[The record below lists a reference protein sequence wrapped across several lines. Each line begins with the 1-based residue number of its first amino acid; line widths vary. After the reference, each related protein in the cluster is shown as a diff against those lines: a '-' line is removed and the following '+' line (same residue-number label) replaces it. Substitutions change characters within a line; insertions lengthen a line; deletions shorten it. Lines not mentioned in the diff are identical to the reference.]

1 MREDLLHFI
10 WKYKKLQLKGLQT
23 TKGDAINVVS
33 VGTHNYNEGP
43 DFFNAQLKIGSQ
55 LWAGNVE
62 IHINASDW
70 YAHNHEKDKNYENV
84 ILHIVWH
91 DDATIFR
98 PDNSEIPT
106 LVLKDYIPANVL
118 ANYQQLFLSGKQKFI
133 NCEKDI
139 TSVDSFLLQNWL
151 DRLYFERLE
160 QKSAVITQLLKESNN
175 NWEHVL
181 FLLLM
186 KSFGSTI
193 NGDSFF
199 QLAKNINFSIFKKV
213 SVKPMQAESLL
224 FGMAGL
230 LNNNDILD
238 AYYNQLKEEYVFLQN
253 KFGFTIN
260 DEVSVAF
267 FKLRPTNFPTIR
279 LSQLSAL
286 YAEHQALFSKL
297 IKAKTAEEIY
307 GLCTVVANAYWDNH
321 FTFGKQSKQ
330 SKKRLTASFI
340 NLLIINTILPLRFCY
355 SKYIGK
361 NDDETIL
368 EIISSLP
375 EEKNSII
382 DKFKTQKVAI
392 SNAKDSQ
399 SILQLYKH
407 YCKKNKCLQCGVGS
421 SLLSRNG

>member
-43 DFFNAQLKIGSQ
+43 DFFNAQLKIGNQ

-84 ILHIVWH
+84 ILHIVWQ
-91 DDATIFR
+91 DDATVFR

-106 LVLKDYIPANVL
+106 LVLKDFISSAVL
-118 ANYQQLFLSGKQKFI
+118 KNYQKLFSSESKKFI

-139 TSVDSFLLQNWL
+139 AFVDSFLFHNWL

-160 QKSAVITQLLKESNN
+160 QKSVIITQLLKESNN

-181 FLLLM
+181 FVLLM

-193 NGDSFF
+193 NGDFFF
-199 QLAKNINFSIFKKV
+199 QIAKNIDFSIFKKV
-213 SVKPMQAESLL
+213 CVKPIQAESLL

-230 LNNNDILD
+230 LNIDDVLD
-238 AYYNQLKEEYVFLQN
+238 TYYRQLKKEYAFLQN
-253 KFGFTIN
+253 KYSFTTN

-267 FKLRPTNFPTIR
+267 FKLRPNNFPTIR
-279 LSQLSAL
+279 LAQLCAL
-286 YAEHQALFSKL
+286 YAKHQALFSKL
-297 IKAKTAEEIY
+297 VLAKSVEEIY
-307 GLCTVVANAYWDNH
+307 NLCEIVASDYWDNH
-321 FTFGKQSKQ
+321 YNFGKESKQ
-330 SKKRLTASFI
+330 SKKRLTKPFI
-340 NLLIINTILPLRFCY
+340 NLLIINTILPLKFSY

-361 NDDETIL
+361 DNNEIIL
-368 EIISSLP
+368 EIITNLSY
-375 EEKNSII
+375 EKNTIV
-382 DKFKTQKVAI
+382 DKFKSQKVSI
-392 SNAKDSQ
+392 KNAKDSQ

-407 YCKKNKCLQCGVGS
+407 YCVKNKCLQCAVGNN
-421 SLLSRNG
+421 LLSRNS